1 MTADSG
7 KSGTAII
14 TRCLQV
20 LQLAMGIV
28 SAVLQSALFAVKSTY
43 QMLRPQLPKSLAGEI
58 VLVTGA
64 GQGIGRQLALEFWEQ
79 GCTVI
84 CVDIDEEGNQVTVRT
99 INAMHRH
106 RLEGSGNT
114 VREGW
119 EPAHAYTCD
128 VTDRY
133 QVAETAQRVLKDFGR
148 VDILVNNAPNT
159 AAPQVRAAEVVVG
172 IVSENLLSHFWT
184 LMAFLPGMMKRNHGH
199 VVNISSAEGLTD
211 SLYEDLQTDS
221 HNIRLT
227 SVHSYVA
234 DMTSDLPDQLY
245 LRIPELSPELS
256 PEHAAREIV
265 SAVRHNK
272 DTISVPHNLL
282 FWLNVVRTLPKN
294 ARDIWRDLLQVR
306 ASQSGPQPSGS
317 RHREVTRNGI
327 KT

>member
-1 MTADSG
+1 MTAESG
-7 KSGTAII
+7 KSATAII

-28 SAVLQSALFAVKSTY
+28 SVLLHSALVVVKSTY
-43 QMLRPQLPKSLAGEI
+43 QLLRPQSAKSLAGEI

-79 GCTVI
+79 GSTVL
-84 CVDIDEEGNQVTVRT
+84 CVDIDEEGNQFTVRT

-106 RLEGSGNT
+106 RLESSGDT

-119 EPAHAYTCD
+119 ERAHAYTCD

-133 QVAETAQRVLKDFGR
+133 QVAETAQRVLRDFGR
-148 VDILVNNAPNT
+148 VDILVNNAHNT
-159 AAPQVRAAEVVVG
+159 ASPHERTAEVVVG

-184 LMAFLPGMMKRNHGH
+184 LLAFLPGMKKRNHGH
-199 VVNISSAEGLTD
+199 VVAISSAEGLTD
-211 SLYEDLQTDS
+211 SLYEDLQQDS
-221 HNIRLT
+221 HNIKLT
-227 SVHSYVA
+227 CVHSYMA

-245 LRIPELSPELS
+245 LRIPELS

-272 DTISVPHNLL
+272 DTVSVPHNLL
-282 FWLNVVRTLPKN
+282 FWLNVVRTLPQDS
-294 ARDIWRDLLQVR
+294 RDIWRDLFQVLGI
-306 ASQSGPQPSGS
+306 QSGPQPSGPHHS
-317 RHREVTRNGI
+317 EVTRNGI